1 MDDCADN
8 IHLGIEKNA
17 EFLDKMK
24 KNLLTMDIA
33 KTLKNSRGKRT
44 TGQFDDDCL
53 KVKPYERE
61 NTELRQKV

>member
-1 MDDCADN
+1 MNDCADN

-44 TGQFDDDCL
+44 TG
-53 KVKPYERE
+53 
-61 NTELRQKV
+61 